1 MSGRMKDKRE
11 EGIKSKL
18 MSNNKVV
25 TEQINVIF
33 QCSKIFK
40 TKDCNLP
47 PFLCSNLNYKI
58 LY

>member
-1 MSGRMKDKRE
+1 
-11 EGIKSKL
+11 
-18 MSNNKVV
+18 MSNNKVF

-47 PFLCSNLNYKI
+47 PFCEVTYTHFMFKI
-58 LY
+58 KLQNTILRFRAI